1 MRTIFHYGPQP
12 KSHSLHKKG
21 SFPLRIYLV
30 NVNISE
36 KKLLICAHLLEKSL
50 IENLLFCAVNFK
62 EVLVPELFYRKDCKF
77 VYIFILDRKIII
89 KKKMKKKIGT
99 NLN

>member
-1 MRTIFHYGPQP
+1 MRAIFHYGPQP

-36 KKLLICAHLLEKSL
+36 KKTADLCTFTREILNRKSPFL
-50 IENLLFCAVNFK
+50 CSEF
-62 EVLVPELFYRKDCKF
+62 
-77 VYIFILDRKIII
+77 
-89 KKKMKKKIGT
+89 
-99 NLN
+99 